1 MVSMLPEALSESE
14 HLVTAAFQRG
24 TWVDLRSGD
33 PDEDSVERGDQW
45 PEPREIR
52 AEVIAALL
60 LGATPAQAGYAAG
73 IRIRGA
79 RVVGRLDLMGATVT
93 CPLVLESCYFE
104 RELRFVEATTKT
116 IRLVD
121 CLLPEFNGARMRTE
135 GIINLT
141 GSTIFRILRLDRAK
155 VTGEVCLRGASLG
168 SGGDEVVLAGDGL
181 IVEGPLECNAG
192 FSARGVVQLRN
203 AVVGGRLDLSESTLH
218 NPGSTAVRAS
228 SLRVDGAIDATRVQV
243 KGEFRLVDARITG
256 WISLR
261 GAELH
266 SPGGR
271 ALSAGG
277 VSIDGGLWCQE
288 GLHVEG
294 EFRLIGARLG
304 GHLNLTGA
312 TLANPGGI
320 ALNLDR
326 STLTDVDATGL
337 TVTGGTVSFAGA
349 QTSGQIG
356 LIGARL
362 DPGAG
367 RDALYGD
374 GASIGGH
381 LLMNRIRA
389 TGAVSLRTCKIGTRV
404 WLIKAE
410 LRNPGDVAL
419 RLSRSEVG
427 ADIFFGGSTVVG
439 TVKLTGARVGSYAKF
454 DGVRLSEPGGVA
466 LDAKSLRA
474 GTLEVH
480 TTEPIEGLVD
490 LRQARVDQYVDD
502 PAMWPEQMALDGFG
516 YGSLEPHLPARDRL
530 RWLDRDPQNHQSQQY
545 EQLAAA
551 YNALG
556 QSANARTVLYAKERR
571 ERTGRSVL
579 GRVWGVLQDA
589 TVAYGYRPWRAVL
602 WLLALLAAGSITFA
616 LAPPPPLIAGQ
627 APHFNAVI
635 YTLDLLLPV
644 VDLGQKHA
652 FNPAGALQ
660 WLSYTLI
667 AAGWILATTVARAA
681 ARSLGRA

>member
-14 HLVTAAFQRG
+14 RLVTTAFQRG
-24 TWVDLRSGD
+24 TWVDLRTGD
-33 PDEDSVERGDQW
+33 PDEDSVERGAQW
-45 PEPREIR
+45 PEPRVIR

-73 IRIRGA
+73 IRVRGA
-79 RVVGRLDLMGATVT
+79 RIVGRLDLMGATLT
-93 CPLVLESCYFE
+93 CPLVLECCYFD

-141 GSTIFRILRLDRAK
+141 GSTISRILRLDRAK
-155 VTGEVCLRGASLG
+155 VAGEICLRGATLG
-168 SGGDEVVLAGDGL
+168 SGADEIVLAGDGL

-192 FSARGVVQLRN
+192 FSARGMVQLRN
-203 AVVGGRLDLSESTLH
+203 AVIGGRLDLSESTLH
-218 NPGSTAVRAS
+218 NPGSMAVRAS
-228 SLRVDGAIDATRVQV
+228 NLRVDGAIDATGLQAE
-243 KGEFRLVDARITG
+243 GEVRLIDARISG
-256 WISLR
+256 WMNLSGAWLR
-261 GAELH
+261 A
-266 SPGGR
+266 PGGR

-277 VSIDGGLWCQE
+277 MSVDGGLWGKE
-288 GLHVEG
+288 GLRAEG
-294 EFRLIGARLG
+294 EVRLIGTRIG
-304 GHLNLTGA
+304 GNLNLLGA

-337 TVTGGTVSFAGA
+337 TVNGGTVSFAGA

-356 LIGARL
+356 LMGARL
-362 DPGAG
+362 DPGTG

-381 LLMNRIRA
+381 LLMNRLRA
-389 TGAVSLRTCKIGTRV
+389 TGPVSLRTCKIGTRV

-410 LRNPGDVAL
+410 LRSPGDTAL

-427 ADIFFGGSTVVG
+427 ADIFCGDSTVFG
-439 TVKLTGARVGSYAKF
+439 TVKLTGARVGSYARF
-454 DGVRLSEPGGVA
+454 NGVRLAELGGVA
-466 LDAKSLRA
+466 FDAKSLRA
-474 GTLEVH
+474 ATLELH
-480 TTEPIEGLVD
+480 PAEPIEGLVD
-490 LRQARVDQYVDD
+490 LRQAKVDQYVDD
-502 PAMWPEQMALDGFG
+502 PSIWPEQLALDGFS

-530 RWLDRDPQNHQSQQY
+530 RWLDRDPQDHQSQQY

-551 YNALG
+551 YNTLG

-571 ERTGRSVL
+571 ERAGRSVL

-627 APHFNAVI
+627 APHFNPVI

-681 ARSLGRA
+681 ARSLGRG